1 VLVRIYAQRI
11 EIRDLA
17 SGALL
22 RTHAKAQRPGT
33 VVLPMAERV
42 FNPSRETRLILR
54 QAGEIGEHASR
65 LCELLFAIEGRVG
78 QRKLWGIVGLMRRY
92 PAHCINAACAQALE
106 QGVYSYKRVLAL
118 TEALFAHAM
127 VAIETAS
134 SEAPAA
140 GAHALTQQHEL
151 IRDAEEYGDLFAH
164 AAATA
169 ATINTAP
176 GVQP

>member
-1 VLVRIYAQRI
+1 
-11 EIRDLA
+11 
-17 SGALL
+17 
-22 RTHAKAQRPGT
+22 
-33 VVLPMAERV
+33 
-42 FNPSRETRLILR
+42 
-54 QAGEIGEHASR
+54 
-65 LCELLFAIEGRVG
+65 
-78 QRKLWGIVGLMRRY
+78 MRRY

-118 TEALFAHAM
+118 TEALFAQAM

>member
-1 VLVRIYAQRI
+1 MGRNPRSRYRNQRSRWS
-11 EIRDLA
+11 EI
-17 SGALL
+17 
-22 RTHAKAQRPGT
+22 
-33 VVLPMAERV
+33 
-42 FNPSRETRLILR
+42 PS
-54 QAGEIGEHASR
+54 
-65 LCELLFAIEGRVG
+65 VG

-118 TEALFAHAM
+118 TEALFAQAM
-127 VAIETAS
+127 AAIEAACG
-134 SEAPAA
+134 EAPAA

-151 IRDAEEYGDLFAH
+151 IRDAEEYSDLFAL

-169 ATINTAP
+169 NTTTTNNTTNAP